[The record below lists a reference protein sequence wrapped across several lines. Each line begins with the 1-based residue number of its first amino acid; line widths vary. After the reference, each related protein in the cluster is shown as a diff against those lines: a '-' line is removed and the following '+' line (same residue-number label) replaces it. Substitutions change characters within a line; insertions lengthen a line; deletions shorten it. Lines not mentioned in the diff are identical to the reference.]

1 MKNKERLKPKPKIKL
16 EKGFKSFIFRTVIF
30 IVLFMAFSYIIGT
43 QIFNYNFIEVWKI
56 SIYTRIGYILLFSIL
71 GFILLYRKRLTE
83 FSRYKYR
90 SRDALMFMT
99 SLTCL
104 VAFYIVELYSPTIP
118 FNLVNLLAVHA
129 LGILIFVFL
138 ALGVYGVSFSK
149 HFLVKFK
156 KELFYFLIFAIIT
169 YSFMNL
175 VWSLWPYLSLGV
187 LEATKFML
195 KTIGINVATFGTDG
209 ITVNGFSVIIAEAC
223 SGIYSIFIFTALYL
237 FIVFIDWNKLN
248 KKKAA
253 ALFIPA
259 ILGAFAFNIIRV
271 FTLMLVGAYIS
282 RNLALGMY
290 HSYSGMLFF
299 LLYFVLFW
307 GLLYKYMK
315 K

>member
-1 MKNKERLKPKPKIKL
+1 
-16 EKGFKSFIFRTVIF
+16 
-30 IVLFMAFSYIIGT
+30 
-43 QIFNYNFIEVWKI
+43 
-56 SIYTRIGYILLFSIL
+56 
-71 GFILLYRKRLTE
+71 
-83 FSRYKYR
+83 
-90 SRDALMFMT
+90 
-99 SLTCL
+99 
-104 VAFYIVELYSPTIP
+104 
-118 FNLVNLLAVHA
+118 
-129 LGILIFVFL
+129 
-138 ALGVYGVSFSK
+138 
-149 HFLVKFK
+149 
-156 KELFYFLIFAIIT
+156 
-169 YSFMNL
+169 MNL
-175 VWSLWPYLSLGV
+175 VWSLWPYLSMGV
-187 LEATKFML
+187 LEATKFLL
-195 KTIGINVATFGTDG
+195 KIIGINVATFGTDG

-299 LLYFVLFW
+299 LLYFILFW